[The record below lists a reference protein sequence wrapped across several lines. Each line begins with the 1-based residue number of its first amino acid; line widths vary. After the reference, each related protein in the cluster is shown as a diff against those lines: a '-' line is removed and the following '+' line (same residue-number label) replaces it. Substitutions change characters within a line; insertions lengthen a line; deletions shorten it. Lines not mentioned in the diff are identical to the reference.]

1 MNFHFISVQTLKKLE
16 LRCMKMCT
24 TCFLQKDIVV
34 QGLFLPISHLCL
46 TLFKDNWYLLYIYL
60 FPECRMLA
68 HFQKSKTS
76 QMIFT
81 NLSYPPYFLCML
93 AHALQYLFVSY
104 KRNAKEQ
111 RDYSIENRYNL
122 QIRVCANRYSFSY
135 PIE

>member
-24 TCFLQKDIVV
+24 TFFLQKDI
-34 QGLFLPISHLCL
+34 QGLFLPMSHLCL
-46 TLFKDNWYLLYIYL
+46 TLLKKMVIYIYL

-68 HFQKSKTS
+68 HFQKSKTF

-93 AHALQYLFVSY
+93 AHALQYLYVPY

-122 QIRVCANRYSFSY
+122 QIRVCVLISANKYSFSY